1 MNSHTENNTDNERT
15 DKKRTD
21 KKRWFALYTLA
32 LGLAM
37 IVVDGTIVGAALPDI
52 ITKLNLTDAQWVN
65 SLYSVVFAAL
75 VLSTGR
81 LADRIGRR
89 RMFLVGAAVGAT
101 VSGAVLSASL
111 VTTLPDALAK
121 AGLPTQQLQG
131 LIDAVRLSAGSALPG
146 VRHDNPAV
154 ADALAEGFALA
165 SRNALL
171 AAAAFLFIGLLAAL
185 KVRGCEGAKRGAGGR
200 VGARMR
206 SADLGAL

>member
-1 MNSHTENNTDNERT
+1 MNSHTENNTDNE
-15 DKKRTD
+15 RTD

-37 IVVDGTIVGAALPDI
+37 IVVDGTIVGVALPDI
-52 ITKLNLTDAQWVN
+52 ITKLNLNLTDAQWVN

-89 RMFLVGAAVGAT
+89 RMFLVGAAVGAA

-165 SRNALL
+165 SPKALL

-185 KVRGCEGAKRGAGGR
+185 KVRGAAAKAQ
-200 VGARMR
+200 
-206 SADLGAL
+206 SAAPNAESAALKAE

>member
-1 MNSHTENNTDNERT
+1 MNSHTENNTDNE
-15 DKKRTD
+15 RTD

-37 IVVDGTIVGAALPDI
+37 IVVDGTIVGVA
-52 ITKLNLTDAQWVN
+52 
-65 SLYSVVFAAL
+65 
-75 VLSTGR
+75 
-81 LADRIGRR
+81 
-89 RMFLVGAAVGAT
+89 
-101 VSGAVLSASL
+101 
-111 VTTLPDALAK
+111 LPDALAK

-185 KVRGCEGAKRGAGGR
+185 TVRGCEGAKRGAGGR

-206 SADLGAL
+206 PADLGAL

>member
-37 IVVDGTIVGAALPDI
+37 IVVDGTIVGVALPDI

-75 VLSTGR
+75 VPSTGR

-89 RMFLVGAAVGAT
+89 RMFLVGVAVGAA
-101 VSGAVLSASL
+101 VSGAVLSA
-111 VTTLPDALAK
+111 
-121 AGLPTQQLQG
+121 
-131 LIDAVRLSAGSALPG
+131 
-146 VRHDNPAV
+146 
-154 ADALAEGFALA
+154 
-165 SRNALL
+165 
-171 AAAAFLFIGLLAAL
+171 
-185 KVRGCEGAKRGAGGR
+185 
-200 VGARMR
+200 
-206 SADLGAL
+206 DLGAL

>member
-1 MNSHTENNTDNERT
+1 MNSHTENNTDNE
-15 DKKRTD
+15 RTD

-37 IVVDGTIVGAALPDI
+37 IVVDGTIVGVALPDI

-89 RMFLVGAAVGAT
+89 RMFLVGAAVGAA

-131 LIDAVRLSAGSALPG
+131 LIDAVRLSAGSALPR
-146 VRHDNPAV
+146 VHHDNPAV

-171 AAAAFLFIGLLAAL
+171 AATAFLFIGLLAAL

>member
-1 MNSHTENNTDNERT
+1 
-15 DKKRTD
+15 
-21 KKRWFALYTLA
+21 
-32 LGLAM
+32 
-37 IVVDGTIVGAALPDI
+37 
-52 ITKLNLTDAQWVN
+52 
-65 SLYSVVFAAL
+65 
-75 VLSTGR
+75 
-81 LADRIGRR
+81 
-89 RMFLVGAAVGAT
+89 MFLVGAAVGAA

-121 AGLPTQQLQG
+121 AGLSTQQLQG
-131 LIDAVRLSAGSALPG
+131 LIDAVLLSAGSALPG

-185 KVRGCEGAKRGAGGR
+185 KVRGYEGAKRGAGGR

>member
-1 MNSHTENNTDNERT
+1 MNSHTENNTDNE
-15 DKKRTD
+15 RTD

-37 IVVDGTIVGAALPDI
+37 IVVDGTIVGVALPDI

-89 RMFLVGAAVGAT
+89 RMFLVGAAVFG
-101 VSGAVLSASL
+101 
-111 VTTLPDALAK
+111 
-121 AGLPTQQLQG
+121 
-131 LIDAVRLSAGSALPG
+131 AGSI
-146 VRHDNPAV
+146 V
-154 ADALAEGFALA
+154 
-165 SRNALL
+165 
-171 AAAAFLFIGLLAAL
+171 AAL

>member
-1 MNSHTENNTDNERT
+1 M
-15 DKKRTD
+15 
-21 KKRWFALYTLA
+21 
-32 LGLAM
+32 
-37 IVVDGTIVGAALPDI
+37 
-52 ITKLNLTDAQWVN
+52 N

-89 RMFLVGAAVGAT
+89 RMFLVGAAVGAA

-171 AAAAFLFIGLLAAL
+171 AATAFLFIGLLAAL

>member
-1 MNSHTENNTDNERT
+1 MNSHTENNTDNE
-15 DKKRTD
+15 RTD

-37 IVVDGTIVGAALPDI
+37 IVVDGTIVGVALPDI
-52 ITKLNLTDAQWVN
+52 ITKLNLNLTDAQWVN

-89 RMFLVGAAVGAT
+89 RMFLVGAAVFG
-101 VSGAVLSASL
+101 
-111 VTTLPDALAK
+111 
-121 AGLPTQQLQG
+121 
-131 LIDAVRLSAGSALPG
+131 AGSI
-146 VRHDNPAV
+146 V
-154 ADALAEGFALA
+154 
-165 SRNALL
+165 
-171 AAAAFLFIGLLAAL
+171 AAL

>member
-15 DKKRTD
+15 DNEHTD

-37 IVVDGTIVGAALPDI
+37 IVGVALPDI
-52 ITKLNLTDAQWVN
+52 ITKLNLNLTDAQWVN

-89 RMFLVGAAVGAT
+89 RMFLVGVAVGAT

-111 VTTLPDALAK
+111 VTTLPDALGK

-171 AAAAFLFIGLLAAL
+171 AATAFLFIGLLAAL
-185 KVRGCEGAKRGAGGR
+185 TVRGCEGAKRGAGGR

-206 SADLGAL
+206 PADLGAL

>member
-1 MNSHTENNTDNERT
+1 MNSHTENNTDNEHT

-32 LGLAM
+32 LGPAM
-37 IVVDGTIVGAALPDI
+37 IVVDGTIVGVALPDI
-52 ITKLNLTDAQWVN
+52 ITKLNLNLTDAQWVN

-89 RMFLVGAAVGAT
+89 RMFLVGAAVFG
-101 VSGAVLSASL
+101 
-111 VTTLPDALAK
+111 
-121 AGLPTQQLQG
+121 
-131 LIDAVRLSAGSALPG
+131 AGSI
-146 VRHDNPAV
+146 V
-154 ADALAEGFALA
+154 
-165 SRNALL
+165 
-171 AAAAFLFIGLLAAL
+171 AAL

-206 SADLGAL
+206 PADLGAL

>member
-15 DKKRTD
+15 DNEHTD

-37 IVVDGTIVGAALPDI
+37 IVVDGTIVGVALPDI
-52 ITKLNLTDAQWVN
+52 ITKLNLNLTDAQWVN
-65 SLYSVVFAAL
+65 YLYSVVFAAL
-75 VLSTGR
+75 VLSIGR

-89 RMFLVGAAVGAT
+89 RMFLVGVAVGAA

-185 KVRGCEGAKRGAGGR
+185 KVRGAAAKAQ
-200 VGARMR
+200 
-206 SADLGAL
+206 SAAPNAESAALKAE

>member
-1 MNSHTENNTDNERT
+1 MFGAGSVVA
-15 DKKRTD
+15 
-21 KKRWFALYTLA
+21 ALSTTVTHLITA
-32 LGLAM
+32 RVIQGVGGAM
-37 IVVDGTIVGAALPDI
+37 ILPS
-52 ITKLNLTDAQWVN
+52 T
-65 SLYSVVFAAL
+65 
-75 VLSTGR
+75 LSTVNATFQGKAR
-81 LADRIGRR
+81 AVAFGVWGAV
-89 RMFLVGAAVGAT
+89 MSGAAVGAA

-131 LIDAVRLSAGSALPG
+131 LIDAVRLIAGSALPG

-200 VGARMR
+200 VGARIR
-206 SADLGAL
+206 PVDLGAL

>member
-37 IVVDGTIVGAALPDI
+37 IVVDGTIVGVALPDI

-81 LADRIGRR
+81 LADSIGRR
-89 RMFLVGAAVGAT
+89 RMFLVGVAVGAA

-121 AGLPTQQLQG
+121 AGLPTQQLQE
-131 LIDAVRLSAGSALPG
+131 LIDAVRLSAGSALLG

-185 KVRGCEGAKRGAGGR
+185 KVRGCEGARA
-200 VGARMR
+200 APE
-206 SADLGAL
+206 AE